1 MWSQKHLSSK
11 ESLLSFSLAE
21 KTGKD
26 QKVIREVMPKTSKGG
41 MISGKAEAAA
51 KQKHVG
57 DELISATKRA
67 DKVEHLEALLLSCQ
81 SFLLHAYELTLDAHA
96 PSNHGKLDG
105 DEVDKDAK
113 LYLGCAE
120 ELIERKRQHAELS
133 GHHPTSLTHRW
144 SGTEHASVDQIV
156 GEISKGIGRLAKYSE
171 VDDDVTYRDS
181 LYVRLERDLRCK
193 DMAMNA
199 MWDVGWRNGICMEE
213 AYHVVG
219 KVEEHIMS
227 ALVEKVAMELVDAI
241 FVGDCSPN

>member
-21 KTGKD
+21 KSGKD

-51 KQKHVG
+51 AKHVG

-199 MWDVGWRNGICMEE
+199 MWDVGWRNGICIEE